1 VCLHSAMEACL
12 ASATTPTRT
21 LPQTGSRLS
30 LRYDSDDDADHELI
44 EVEGLPLDH
53 FIGLPCEVS
62 SEQQEDLIW
71 SQKSAGIEVVT
82 WNVGSLS
89 SHADGLTDE
98 SIRQDVLKI
107 FTGVFEAGT
116 MDKPV
121 DVLVVGLQEVIPL
134 TICNAVLQVV
144 SLTTDDRTSWPSI
157 VHQWVELLTEILD
170 AHPHPLANYVL
181 HGQPVYMFGL
191 LLCVFCRSDLD
202 KTQMK
207 HFRKYRLAVDC
218 CNTGTKGI
226 VACRLSLYDRS
237 FCFIN
242 CHLQAMKG
250 HTEKDNIKALQDR
263 LNQIERC
270 WREIHFFVSDNAYEL
285 RAHRAVFLLGDTNM
299 RLDLPEDFKCRK
311 EFGKHVQ
318 REIAANRW
326 LELRQYDQLTV
337 DVLQGGLEESFK
349 MWLSKER
356 LWKEPL
362 ENDAPFPFPPTY
374 RLEVPGPGYSSKRV
388 PAWTD
393 RILYRSHHVR
403 PMRYMSMR
411 QQELLSPSRNLA
423 DHDPVYARF
432 EVVCDQINSA
442 RFAEFI
448 RSVEPKSSEVGTES
462 SSEEEAAPC
471 MRRT

>member
-1 VCLHSAMEACL
+1 LHSAMEPSL
-12 ASATTPTRT
+12 SKTHTK
-21 LPQTGSRLS
+21 LS
-30 LRYDSDDDADHELI
+30 LQYDLDLDADHNAI
-44 EVEGLPLDH
+44 EVEGLPLYH
-53 FIGLPCEVS
+53 FMGAPEAMVAMAS
-62 SEQQEDLIW
+62 NEQQASLIS

-89 SHADGLTDE
+89 GDARGLTDK
-98 SIRQDVLKI
+98 SIRQDVLKL
-107 FTGVFEAGT
+107 FTSVFEAGT
-116 MDKPV
+116 METPV

-134 TICNAVLQVV
+134 TVFNAVLQVV
-144 SLTTDDRTSWPSI
+144 SPTTDDRTSWPS
-157 VHQWVELLTEILD
+157 VVNQWVELMTEILD
-170 AHPHPLANYVL
+170 AHPHPLAKYVL
-181 HGQPVYMFGL
+181 HGEPVYMFGL
-191 LLCVFCRSDLD
+191 LLCVFRRLDLEE
-202 KTQMK
+202 TQMK

-218 CNTGTKGI
+218 CNTGTKGM
-226 VACRLSLYDRS
+226 VACRFSLYDRS

-242 CHLQAMKG
+242 CHLQALKG
-250 HTEKDNIKALQDR
+250 HSEKDNIKALKHR

-270 WREIHFFVSDNAYEL
+270 WAEIQFFVSDNPCEL

-299 RLDLPEDFKCRK
+299 RLDLPEDFESRK
-311 EFGKHVQ
+311 EFGEHCQ

-326 LELRQYDQLTV
+326 TELRQFDQLTS
-337 DVLQGGLEESFK
+337 DVLQGGLEESSK
-349 MWLSKER
+349 LWLSKER

-362 ENDAPFPFPPTY
+362 QNDAPFPFPPTY
-374 RLEVPGPGYSSKRV
+374 RLEVPGPGYSSKRA

-432 EVVCDQINSA
+432 EVTCDQIDSA

-448 RSVEPKSSEVGTES
+448 QTCQAGV
-462 SSEEEAAPC
+462 
-471 MRRT
+471 